1 MANLFGK
8 LLLLLIFGPLILV
21 ILAHWAIVLFMV
33 VLPWILATAAIA
45 GTKLFLPWIILA
57 IFITGAIASIVLAF
71 TLKHRLPLVP
81 RTSFSSHGGAR
92 PNAVR
97 RPRGPRGKE

>member
-21 ILAHWAIVLFMV
+21 ILAHWAIVLSMV

-45 GTKLFLPWIILA
+45 GVAAGLTAGLVIRHCPDCWSRWRTFAQRRREASSKPPW
-57 IFITGAIASIVLAF
+57 
-71 TLKHRLPLVP
+71 PP
-81 RTSFSSHGGAR
+81 RSRT
-92 PNAVR
+92 PNECEYR
-97 RPRGPRGKE
+97 DGKC